1 MLFFHA
7 FFEEKCSK
15 FERGEIGM
23 ACVKKEDLM

>member
-15 FERGEIGM
+15 FERGKIGM